1 MDGGQNLQKKH
12 SSLNHRLLQAMGM
25 EDAGL
30 TCGAVCVY
38 PNRVAECVEA
48 LKRSNPKR
56 RVRNWKHRF
65 DPGTRRK
72 TSQWLQWRLAFQVD
86 KCLLPPGF
94 RWLKLLQLDFVHHL
108 FLSALFFGWNCI
120 DMQEIKMAVAD
131 GAKEIDIVIN
141 RCFYYCVDWWTKD
154 WELKQ
159 NLWKKGQPWCSSD
172 SWPWSSAGQSCT
184 RRWSRWRWGRG
195 TTLWFHECESWTKRE
210 YDGNTYIHKYGYV
223 IYICTYRIR

>member
-1 MDGGQNLQKKH
+1 MVLSHQFLFTRFLSPEIGEQLYEKSRNRFVFDEINNNSPNQTMDGFGKYLREEKKH
-12 SSLNHRLLQAMGM
+12 SSLNLCLLQAMGM

-72 TSQWLQWRLAFQVD
+72 TSQWLQWRLAFQVA

-141 RCFYYCVDWWTKD
+141 RCFYYCVDRWTKD
-154 WELKQ
+154 WELK
-159 NLWKKGQPWCSSD
+159 
-172 SWPWSSAGQSCT
+172 
-184 RRWSRWRWGRG
+184 
-195 TTLWFHECESWTKRE
+195 
-210 YDGNTYIHKYGYV
+210 
-223 IYICTYRIR
+223 

>member
-1 MDGGQNLQKKH
+1 MDVGKNWKNICRK
-12 SSLNHRLLQAMGM
+12 NIPVYHRLLQAMGM

-72 TSQWLQWRLAFQVD
+72 TSQWLQWRLAFQVA

-108 FLSALFFGWNCI
+108 FLSALFFWLKLHWHAGDQNGCGRRSKG
-120 DMQEIKMAVAD
+120 DRHCHQQVFVLSAV
-131 GAKEIDIVIN
+131 
-141 RCFYYCVDWWTKD
+141 R
-154 WELKQ
+154 
-159 NLWKKGQPWCSSD
+159 
-172 SWPWSSAGQSCT
+172 
-184 RRWSRWRWGRG
+184 
-195 TTLWFHECESWTKRE
+195 
-210 YDGNTYIHKYGYV
+210 
-223 IYICTYRIR
+223 